1 MLSDSM
7 IRYYMSH
14 EDARHRLVVS
24 PQPPDVQYQPASL
37 ELRLGGQ
44 FKNFITPLNARHA
57 HPIDATSPY
66 PKEWVET
73 HDIKTVEGA
82 EAFFQLD
89 PGVFTLGTTI
99 ERVELPTGLA
109 ARVEGKSSL
118 ARLGL
123 MIHSTAGFVDPG
135 FKGTITL
142 EMVNQN
148 PRPLILKVGMRIC
161 QLSFFAVEGRVE
173 RPYGHPDL
181 KSKYNN
187 QDGVTEGRPY
197 EKGDA

>member
-14 EDARHRLVVS
+14 EEAGHRLVVT
-24 PQPPDVQYQPASL
+24 PAPADVQYQPASL

-44 FKNFITPLNARHA
+44 FKNFVTPLNARNA
-57 HPIDATSPY
+57 QALDVTVPY
-66 PKEWVET
+66 PEDWTET
-73 HDIKTVEGA
+73 HTVKTVEGA

-99 ERVELPTGLA
+99 ERIELPPGLA

-123 MIHSTAGFVDPG
+123 MVHSTAGFIDPG

-148 PRPLILKVGMRIC
+148 PRPLMLKIGMRIC
-161 QLSFFAVEGRVE
+161 QLSFFEMYGRVE
-173 RPYGHPDL
+173 RPYGHPAL

-187 QDGVTEGRPY
+187 QSGVTESRAY
-197 EKGDA
+197 NKGDV